1 MTETMYPLMEVVWPL
16 IQIYVIRSDPP
27 AAVSLDQ
34 MMGHNDLRSWKVR
47 VFNMA
52 DHLRSGFHSKLS
64 GIDING
70 SQLR

>member
-16 IQIYVIRSDPP
+16 IQIYVIRSDLP

-34 MMGHNDLRSWKVR
+34 MMRHNDLCSRKVWI
-47 VFNMA
+47 FNMT
-52 DHLRSGFHSKLS
+52 DHLCGCFHSKLS